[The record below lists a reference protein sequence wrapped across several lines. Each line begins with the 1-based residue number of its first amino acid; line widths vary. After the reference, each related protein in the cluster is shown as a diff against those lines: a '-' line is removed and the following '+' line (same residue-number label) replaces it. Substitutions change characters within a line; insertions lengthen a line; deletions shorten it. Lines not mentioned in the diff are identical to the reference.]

1 MHLLC
6 RSHSTK
12 SARSKQAICRCAR
25 TFPCSKLKIPL
36 PPMPPMPYSR
46 VSLTALLTVFCS
58 ILAFASARNNYNLSI
73 SGWRYLEAHVQLI
86 IPLARESG
94 IRLGVSRL
102 EIRVFDK
109 NGDIVCCP
117 NGMVCDD
124 SLPYLGPSSS
134 VSASQQT
141 IHVTHTSPPNLPP
154 SSVAGATVS
163 SSSAKDPT
171 IIAGPIR
178 MGGLTAGP
186 TATARGPSTVV
197 IYSEGNS
204 GRMVGVYHLIAV
216 SFWSSAFLF

>member
-1 MHLLC
+1 VAIFG
-6 RSHSTK
+6 
-12 SARSKQAICRCAR
+12 SACAVDNPSCEGIGYPSWS
-25 TFPCSKLKIPL
+25 FPIGNTC
-36 PPMPPMPYSR
+36 
-46 VSLTALLTVFCS
+46 
-58 ILAFASARNNYNLSI
+58 
-73 SGWRYLEAHVQLI
+73 
-86 IPLARESG
+86 
-94 IRLGVSRL
+94 
-102 EIRVFDK
+102 VFDK

-216 SFWSSAFLF
+216 SFWSSAFLL